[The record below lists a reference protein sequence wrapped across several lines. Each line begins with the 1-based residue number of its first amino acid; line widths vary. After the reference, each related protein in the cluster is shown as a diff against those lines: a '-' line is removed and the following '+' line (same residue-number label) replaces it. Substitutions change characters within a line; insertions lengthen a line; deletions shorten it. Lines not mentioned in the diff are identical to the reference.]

1 MLKDLSVADIL
12 ANGTPD
18 LYFDARVSTADD
30 VVQYLRGVVDQLY
43 MLYYD
48 GYISHFFWE
57 GCHERS
63 LYCRVPFLLPC
74 PPEAFVEYCR
84 LVDAFLKYLNDNLAL
99 AIRCEVALGVLAK
112 HYRLTYEV
120 TTISK
125 KMVDVFANEEF
136 GKRCDA
142 CACDHICDEIEQAA
156 AWLRDHEQDII
167 GRLFEEV
174 EPMYIRGHPGHFQ
187 PFMMAW
193 CAKNG
198 GI

>member
-1 MLKDLSVADIL
+1 MNDLVVADIL
-12 ANGTPD
+12 ANGTPN
-18 LYFDARVSTADD
+18 LYFDARVSTADQI
-30 VVQYLRGVVDQLY
+30 VQYLRGIVDQLY

-99 AIRCEVALGVLAK
+99 AIRCEVALGVLIGIDLA
-112 HYRLTYEV
+112 E
-120 TTISK
+120 
-125 KMVDVFANEEF
+125 EEF